1 MTQAAQ
7 GGASGGSSSN
17 IWLWLGGGCAVI
29 LLFGAVLLLFGAY
42 KGVTCCQEAIEK
54 HNQAQQFSIE
64 FADRLRAGDVDGA
77 YERLTPRYR
86 ERLTREK
93 FGEMVQAHGAAIEGT
108 LPVPLGMERQMGDQ
122 SGGRPDGFWKAS
134 VGFMPKRGKTFV
146 VMQLDLVAE
155 GDGDGRIFRVDEIGF
170 QERER
175 DLESEPPAGVVRRL
189 HAQLTDNNPAG
200 AQKLVVGGGADAGES
215 AGVWSFVESR
225 ADQLAS
231 DRLEILGVHYRPDGT
246 ADVEAVHLGESG
258 DELIVGYQVERRK
271 VGWRITG
278 LEFEPTG
285 VQYEEGAEK
294 SRGSNETETD
304 TSSPDAGGD
313 PAPDSTP

>member
-42 KGVTCCQEAIEK
+42 KGVTCCQEAIEE

-64 FADRLRAGDVDGA
+64 FAKRLRAGDIDGA
-77 YERLTPRYR
+77 YEKLTPGYR
-86 ERLTREK
+86 KGLTREK
-93 FGEMVQAHGAAIEGT
+93 FGEMVQSHRGAIEGT
-108 LPVPLGMERQMGDQ
+108 LPVPLGLERRMGND
-122 SGGRPDGFWKAS
+122 SERPDGFWKGS

-146 VMQLDLVAE
+146 VMRVDIVP
-155 GDGDGRIFRVDEIGF
+155 DGESDQRTFRVDDIAF

-175 DLESEPPAGVVRRL
+175 DLETEPPAGSVRRL
-189 HAQLTDNNPAG
+189 HTQLKDNNPDR
-200 AQKLVVGGGADAGES
+200 AQKLVVGGEADAGES
-215 AGVWSFVESR
+215 GGVWSFVESR

-231 DRLEILGVHYRPDGT
+231 QSLEILGVHYRPDGT

-258 DELIVGYQVERRK
+258 DKLIVRYQVQRRK
-271 VGWRITG
+271 SGWRITG
-278 LEFEPTG
+278 VEFEPTG
-285 VQYEEGAEK
+285 VQYEEGPE
-294 SRGSNETETD
+294 GSTGANA
-304 TSSPDAGGD
+304 PDAGTPTPDSGGNHT
-313 PAPDSTP
+313 PDSTP